1 MQWTEDLSV
10 GVETIDN
17 QHKELFRR
25 INSLVEA
32 IKQGKCKT
40 EITGVIMFLEEY
52 ALSHFGEE
60 ETFMKE
66 HAYPPYHDHKAQHAI
81 FIKNLSELRKELE
94 DIGPSYVL
102 SVTTNQVIVDW
113 IIDHIAKTDK
123 KLGRFLQDRSIT

>member
-10 GVETIDN
+10 GVDAVDN

-25 INSLVEA
+25 INSLVDA

-40 EITGVIMFLEEY
+40 EITGVIVFLEDY

-60 ETFMKE
+60 ETFMKD
-66 HAYPPYHDHKAQHAI
+66 HSYPPYEDHRAQHAI
-81 FIKNLSELRKELE
+81 FINNLSELRKELE
-94 DIGPSYVL
+94 DVGPSYVL

-113 IIDHIAKTDK
+113 IIDHICGTDK
-123 KLGRFLQDRSIT
+123 KLGQFLRARAVT

>member
-17 QHKELFRR
+17 QHKELFKR

-32 IKQGKCKT
+32 IKQGKCKA
-40 EITGVIMFLEEY
+40 EITGVIMFLEDY

-60 ETFMKE
+60 ETCMEKYS
-66 HAYPPYHDHKAQHAI
+66 YPPYKDHKEQHAI
-81 FIKNLSELRKELE
+81 FMNNLSELRKELE

-102 SVTTNQVIVDW
+102 SVTTNQVVVDW
-113 IIDHIAKTDK
+113 IIDHIARIDK
-123 KLGRFLQDRSIT
+123 KLGRFLQGKSIM